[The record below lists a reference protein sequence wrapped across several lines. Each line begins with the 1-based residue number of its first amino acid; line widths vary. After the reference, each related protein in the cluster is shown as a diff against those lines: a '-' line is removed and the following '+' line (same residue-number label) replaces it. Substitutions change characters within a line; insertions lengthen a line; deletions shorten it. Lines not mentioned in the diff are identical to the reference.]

1 MKLFDFLS
9 THNISFEQ
17 YEHPPLYTCEDA
29 NQLASHIPGAKTKN
43 LFLRD
48 RKGKRHFLVVVNDHK
63 VIDLS
68 NLSVLLET
76 SKLSFASAD
85 RLKQYLGI
93 EPGAVSLLSLIN
105 DQNQSVEL
113 LIDKDV
119 WACPTMQCHP
129 LVNTSTL
136 VIPMHAVEKFIRAT
150 GHELQLILIP
160 E

>member
-1 MKLFDFLS
+1 MKLYDFLS

-17 YEHPPLYTCEDA
+17 YQHPPLYTCEDA
-29 NQLASHIPGAKTKN
+29 NILASHIPGDKTKN

-48 RKGKRHFLVVVNDHK
+48 RKGKRHFLIIVNDHK
-63 VIDLS
+63 TVALDKLAAQL
-68 NLSVLLET
+68 NVT
-76 SKLSFASAD
+76 KLSFASAE
-85 RLKQYLGI
+85 RLNQYLGI

-119 WACPTMQCHP
+119 WACSTMQCHP
-129 LVNTSTL
+129 LINTSTL
-136 VIPMHAVEKFIRAT
+136 VISMHAIEKFIRAT
-150 GHELQLILIP
+150 GHELQLISIP